1 MSHMVPSR
9 PPAGAQQPPG
19 GAQDEPEG
27 AQPGRNTA
35 AVHTVLCPPSS
46 VVSAVSLAGN
56 GGRDSLGNRFQW
68 PLLIAVLGLLFELTW
83 VGRPARP

>member
-1 MSHMVPSR
+1 MLD
-9 PPAGAQQPPG
+9 PAALQAISKVADGEYVVG
-19 GAQDEPEG
+19 RGLDELAEVYD
-27 AQPGRNTA
+27 RR
-35 AVHTVLCPPSS
+35 